1 MADDELLRAC
11 EAAPK
16 FGLNAKALIL
26 EAAALGDD
34 EDGPLEPVRS
44 AAEETR
50 EREKDFVTRASEF
63 LGAVTPELRPMLQ
76 DRAFSWAKDQELEL
90 FRRCETAGAYQTHL
104 LTLSALSWEP
114 ATRGRRELVPK
125 AVEEAKGG
133 AQPPKRRRPSLL
145 NKDIDW
151 TVAVPEA
158 EAETAQEAKPSA
170 ANEAQQAAAP
180 ARQIPK
186 AGSATLLTEDKD
198 ILDERLG
205 KSAEPT
211 PLDEAV
217 RRQLAELEGSGWRLG
232 DTVVCEI
239 AARCAVKVLRGR
251 DDACV
256 ESILRAE
263 GPKIRKLVWQEAQL
277 ALAKSIRKTGD
288 GGD

>member
-1 MADDELLRAC
+1 MSPHTPTRHP
-11 EAAPK
+11 PK
-16 FGLNAKALIL
+16 CS
-26 EAAALGDD
+26 
-34 EDGPLEPVRS
+34 R
-44 AAEETR
+44 
-50 EREKDFVTRASEF
+50 
-63 LGAVTPELRPMLQ
+63 

-145 NKDIDW
+145 NTEIDW
-151 TVAVPEA
+151 TAAVPEA

-170 ANEAQQAAAP
+170 ANEAQQAP
-180 ARQIPK
+180 GQIPK
-186 AGSATLLTEDKD
+186 AGPATLLTEDKD
-198 ILDERLG
+198 VLDDERSR

-217 RRQLAELEGSGWRLG
+217 RRQLAELQGSGWRLG

-251 DDACV
+251 DDACL

-277 ALAKSIRKTGD
+277 ALAKAIRKTGD